1 MTTRA
6 AQGQATHDHLVVV
19 ATRLFGEQG
28 YEGTSIEHVLGE
40 AGVSRGALY
49 HHFASKEALFEACL
63 QMIESR
69 MTEGLL
75 ELIADAPNAVAALHS
90 AAFGW
95 ISVAGDPVIS
105 RILLLDGPAVLGW
118 ERWRVQ
124 SGQALAQM
132 RAMLQAV
139 SDEDQ
144 LAPSLV
150 NSFAHILL
158 ASLDEIALMIAQA
171 EDREAAMTEG
181 RTAVEELLRRLIT
194 PSR

>member
-90 AAFGW
+90 AALGW

-171 EDREAAMTEG
+171 EDWEAAMTEG

>member
-90 AAFGW
+90 AALGW

>member
-171 EDREAAMTEG
+171 EDWEAAMTEG

>member
-1 MTTRA
+1 MTRRA
-6 AQGQATHDHLVVV
+6 AQGQATRDHLVVV

-28 YEGTSIEHVLGE
+28 YEGTSIEHVLGA

-49 HHFASKEALFEACL
+49 HHFASKEALFGACL
-63 QMIESR
+63 QGVESR

-75 ELIADAPNAVAALHS
+75 ELIADAPNAVTALHS
-90 AAFGW
+90 AALGW

-118 ERWRVQ
+118 EHWRVQ
-124 SGQALAQM
+124 SGQALAQV

-139 SDEDQ
+139 SDEGQ

-181 RTAVEELLRRLIT
+181 HTAVEELLRRLIA
-194 PSR
+194 PL

>member
-1 MTTRA
+1 M
-6 AQGQATHDHLVVV
+6 V

-28 YEGTSIEHVLGE
+28 YEGTSIEDVLNA

-49 HHFASKEALFEACL
+49 HHFASKEALFGACL
-63 QMIESR
+63 QLVEGR
-69 MTEGLL
+69 MTQSLL
-75 ELIADAPNAVAALHS
+75 ELIADAPSAVAALHS

-95 ISVAGDPVIS
+95 ISVAGDPVVS

-118 ERWRVQ
+118 EHWRVQ
-124 SGQALAQM
+124 SGQALGQM
-132 RAMLQAV
+132 RDMLRAV
-139 SDEDQ
+139 SDEGQ

-171 EDREAAMTEG
+171 EDPEAAMTEG
-181 RTAVEELLRRLIT
+181 RTAIEELLRRLIAA
-194 PSR
+194 

>member
-1 MTTRA
+1 MTRRA
-6 AQGQATHDHLVVV
+6 AQGQATRDHLVMV

-28 YEGTSIEHVLGE
+28 YDGTSIEDVLGA

-49 HHFASKEALFEACL
+49 HHFAGKEALFVACL
-63 QMIESR
+63 QLVEGR

-75 ELIADAPNAVAALHS
+75 ELIADAPTAVAVLHS

-95 ISVAGDPVIS
+95 ISVAGDPVTS
-105 RILLLDGPAVLGW
+105 RILLIDGPAVLGW
-118 ERWRVQ
+118 EHWRVQ
-124 SGQALAQM
+124 SGQALGQM

-139 SDEDQ
+139 CDEGQ
-144 LAPSLV
+144 LAQGLV

-171 EDREAAMTEG
+171 DDSEAAMAEG
-181 RTAVEELLRRLIT
+181 RVAVEELLRRLIA
-194 PSR
+194 PG